1 MERNADEAKEC
12 EFWWREM
19 AKIILSRMKFLEI
32 NKGRCHRDEC
42 RMSELD
48 SDAKDKVFC
57 AAFDKRL

>member
-1 MERNADEAKEC
+1 
-12 EFWWREM
+12 
-19 AKIILSRMKFLEI
+19 MKFLEM
-32 NKGRCHRDEC
+32 NKGWWHADEC